1 MEVVVELEAIWEV
14 AEVTRQTSTRM
25 AGAGRA
31 DNSSSWRPATPS
43 WLCVYSTVQ
52 YSTVQ
57 YITVQVTQNM

>member
-14 AEVTRQTSTRM
+14 AEVTMHTSTRM

-52 YSTVQ
+52 YSRVK
-57 YITVQVTQNM
+57 YSVTQHV

>member
-14 AEVTRQTSTRM
+14 AEVTRHTSTRM

-31 DNSSSWRPATPS
+31 DNSSSWLPATPS
-43 WLCVYSTVQ
+43 WLCVQ

-57 YITVQVTQNM
+57 YITVQYSTVQCKV